1 MIGYAPILDKELFER
16 MKSIAEREEIPY
28 QIEIMHR
35 GTGTHA
41 DELTNSKAG
50 LPVGLVSIPLKYMH
64 TTVETVTM
72 DDIENTAKLLVATV
86 LSGPPA
92 AEGGAV

>member
-1 MIGYAPILDKELFER
+1 
-16 MKSIAEREEIPY
+16 
-28 QIEIMHR
+28 MHR

-50 LPVGLVSIPLKYMH
+50 LPVGLISIPLKYMH

-72 DDIENTAKLLVATV
+72 EDIENTARLLAATV
-86 LSGPPA
+86 LAGTTA
-92 AEGGAV
+92 LEGGAV